1 MSLIS
6 SRKPSKQRKAL
17 ANAPLHVRQRLVS
30 AHLSASL
37 RKQIGKRSLP
47 LRKGDEVRVM
57 RGQYTGAVGKVEEV
71 DLKQLKIYVENV
83 KRKKASGQEAAVA
96 MHPSKLMI
104 TNLVMEDKERKF
116 LAERKGSKPSK
127 PAEHKGPSPSAK
139 VVKK

>member
-1 MSLIS
+1 MRTNSK
-6 SRKPSKQRKAL
+6 KPSKQRKAL

-30 AHLSASL
+30 AHLSESL

-57 RGQYTGAVGKVEEV
+57 RGQYTGTVGKVEEV
-71 DLKQLKIYVENV
+71 DLKRLKIYVENL

-104 TNLVMEDKERKF
+104 TNLMMEDKERKF
-116 LAERKGSKPSK
+116 SAERKNAK
-127 PAEHKGPSPSAK
+127 PAQKAK
-139 VVKK
+139 K